1 MSVGE
6 CSSANDASGRDRIK
20 SPILN
25 MELDMRTEQGYV
37 ILTALQKPGNA
48 ARTTDVDQSVSP
60 LKDLLNKASQIH

>member
-1 MSVGE
+1 
-6 CSSANDASGRDRIK
+6 
-20 SPILN
+20 